1 MPEAASVRI
10 DNASTGEFALL
21 CALVR
26 PQCEIH
32 AVECDPK
39 RRAVAARALSLP
51 ENLHLH
57 ACAAD
62 VPPDALR
69 YRLDDGRPVAAA
81 DETDA
86 CVTIVP
92 VR

>member
-1 MPEAASVRI
+1 M
-10 DNASTGEFALL
+10 
-21 CALVR
+21 
-26 PQCEIH
+26 
-32 AVECDPK
+32 ECDPK

-57 ACAAD
+57 ASAAD

-69 YRLDDGRPVAAA
+69 YRLDDGRPVAAT

>member
-1 MPEAASVRI
+1 MPGR
-10 DNASTGEFALL
+10 G
-21 CALVR
+21 R
-26 PQCEIH
+26 P
-32 AVECDPK
+32 
-39 RRAVAARALSLP
+39 ALSLP

-57 ACAAD
+57 ASAAD

>member
-1 MPEAASVRI
+1 MPWSATR
-10 DNASTGEFALL
+10 NAGRG
-21 CALVR
+21 C
-26 PQCEIH
+26 P
-32 AVECDPK
+32 
-39 RRAVAARALSLP
+39 ALSLP

-57 ACAAD
+57 ASAAD

-69 YRLDDGRPVAAA
+69 YRLDDGRPVAAT